1 MRTGYHSGMVIAVV
15 DDLLFSSKIRS
26 VADHAGVKTTFVRS
40 RAAVGQ
46 AIAAGR
52 PTLVILDLDR
62 DALEPIGVIAD
73 IRASADAGPTRIVG
87 FVRHTN
93 VARIAEARAA
103 GADLVLARSAFFPA
117 LGDMLSAVSAS

>member
-1 MRTGYHSGMVIAVV
+1 MRIGRGLVFALLASVAVV
-15 DDLLFSSKIRS
+15 HPGCSGCSSTTDNGDGGT
-26 VADHAGVKTTFVRS
+26 ADAWNTD
-40 RAAVGQ
+40 AY
-46 AIAAGR
+46 
-52 PTLVILDLDR
+52 DR